1 MSPESLSNVA
11 MQRSIASAINA
22 RDVPT
27 VATPVVNPTRPLSP
41 LAGVEVGQDE
51 VDNELGRQHGL
62 AAQESA
68 RQRTAVHGSIEE
80 QLAAGGTPALDDQ
93 HTTNAGHYSP
103 FSETRPASTTYPS
116 LPRRG
121 SAKSG
126 AIKSRS
132 PATTCE
138 EKVTYRSKLPS
149 AESILKGAM
158 AATIDMQAGAPS
170 SSVTIT
176 DSTWNLEP
184 EGPFQSGDVYGI
196 IMTRTGAQVY
206 SCTHKLGI
214 VTDASSFS
222 EAVGTGKGGEVSECG
237 RNIET
242 GLGVPPTGPTL
253 MLTDNRANALVGSG
267 QGTLRSRH
275 ALRRYCCFLQR
286 VKSGDVTLRYLP
298 DLENPADCLT
308 KPVPA
313 TKANFS
319 KRWIMGR
326 PRA

>member
-1 MSPESLSNVA
+1 
-11 MQRSIASAINA
+11 
-22 RDVPT
+22 
-27 VATPVVNPTRPLSP
+27 
-41 LAGVEVGQDE
+41 
-51 VDNELGRQHGL
+51 
-62 AAQESA
+62 
-68 RQRTAVHGSIEE
+68 
-80 QLAAGGTPALDDQ
+80 
-93 HTTNAGHYSP
+93 
-103 FSETRPASTTYPS
+103 
-116 LPRRG
+116 
-121 SAKSG
+121 
-126 AIKSRS
+126 
-132 PATTCE
+132 
-138 EKVTYRSKLPS
+138 
-149 AESILKGAM
+149 M

-176 DSTWNLEP
+176 DSTWSLEP